1 MLEAVSHFERS
12 NRLKYYFRNQ
22 PQREAHPFRQKSI
35 WQPPKASPTIEAYL
49 QRTKNSIMNTQ
60 TKTIYPN
67 LTKLEKIAIREL
79 ASDDTLIIKS
89 ADKGSGIVIE
99 DTEKYKQDGLEHL
112 ADDNI
117 YEKISTD
124 PTLALAEGINQ
135 YVLRIYNKG
144 IIDNIT
150 REYLTFKPDNMPR
163 TQQLYFLKKIHK
175 NPIAVRPIVSGY
187 GGPTERISQFID
199 LHLQPLVPNIKSY
212 IKDSGHIIQIL
223 ENLTIPTNCT
233 LATIDVKAL
242 YLNIP
247 HQEGIEATLKRLY
260 YNNIESEN
268 VAIPPGTMTDLLKIV
283 LAKNY
288 FQFADGM
295 YHQIQGTA
303 MGTKMAPAY
312 ANLFMAQLEEKLLE
326 NYSTKPI
333 LWKRYID
340 DVLCLWP
347 GSPNDLKIFI
357 DYLNRAHPTIKFT
370 YECSNA
376 SVDFLDLTIYKGDR
390 YKTTHHLD
398 IKPFFKTTNKFQYF
412 SYSSAH
418 PRMTFSSLIKGES
431 TRLLRAC
438 SSEDEYNTVQ
448 NKMFQA
454 FKDRGY
460 PAKLIKRI
468 QNSVQYT
475 QRKNILDPKQK
486 PPCPYDTF
494 LVLEYTPD
502 IDANEIRTILKPTTT
517 EEQHVPRPCLSLK
530 RSQSINKKLVRA
542 KLKNCEN
549 PPSST
554 DPLPIYTTPD
564 LSGYSGGCGTPYCKC
579 CKAMSR
585 KCRITSSHN
594 NKSFPIAKH
603 TNCTTKNVIYLL
615 ECTKCSKRNQ
625 YVGQTQRNLSKRL
638 AGHRAA
644 SKIKNNLPIY
654 KHFLNSPNH
663 NFETDVKLTILEKTA
678 LSNLD
683 NRERHW
689 INTLETVYPKG
700 LNSRYE

>member
-1 MLEAVSHFERS
+1 MRLSSLSTGYLSRRS
-12 NRLKYYFRNQ
+12 NTPSIVSPSTSNILPPQLSTLPYRHTSPPIYKAPSREELMYLNSNFRNTTQ
-22 PQREAHPFRQKSI
+22 LSPLLMDTNLSPNNSATNTTTHTSSTSLSLIPSTSLMDQGRVGLPMAPDPPQTVH
-35 WQPPKASPTIEAYL
+35 T
-49 QRTKNSIMNTQ
+49 
-60 TKTIYPN
+60 
-67 LTKLEKIAIREL
+67 
-79 ASDDTLIIKS
+79 S
-89 ADKGSGIVIE
+89 A
-99 DTEKYKQDGLEHL
+99 
-112 ADDNI
+112 
-117 YEKISTD
+117 
-124 PTLALAEGINQ
+124 
-135 YVLRIYNKG
+135 R
-144 IIDNIT
+144 
-150 REYLTFKPDNMPR
+150 
-163 TQQLYFLKKIHK
+163 
-175 NPIAVRPIVSGY
+175 
-187 GGPTERISQFID
+187 
-199 LHLQPLVPNIKSY
+199 
-212 IKDSGHIIQIL
+212 
-223 ENLTIPTNCT
+223 
-233 LATIDVKAL
+233 
-242 YLNIP
+242 
-247 HQEGIEATLKRLY
+247 
-260 YNNIESEN
+260 
-268 VAIPPGTMTDLLKIV
+268 IV

-398 IKPFFKTTNKFQYF
+398 IKPFFKTTNKFQYL